1 MFPPIARGMDMT
13 QHGDLQQ
20 AVESGAYLATH
31 QGVAPLELAI
41 VLPTLN
47 EKANIAPMVQRL
59 EDALGPTGW
68 EAVFVDDNSHDGTA
82 EEARRIARSDPRI
95 RVIQRIGRRGLASA
109 AIEGM
114 CATAAPFVAVM
125 DADHQHDPAL
135 LKDMLECV
143 KSGEAELAYASRFAV
158 GGTAEGLSSKG
169 REQGSRIANALAR
182 KLTGTELTDAMSGY
196 FLLRTDQLRKQ
207 AGDLSGIGFKIM
219 LDILSTARPQLTVK
233 EFPLKFAERLAGESK
248 LDHGVA
254 LDFIAGLYER
264 YLGRF
269 VPTRFALFGTVGGL
283 GVVVHM
289 GVLAT
294 LYAILGSS
302 FALGQAVATIVAMTF
317 NFWLNNLLTYRDKK
331 LSGPKELFWGWLGF
345 CATCS
350 VGAFANVAVATMLEA
365 NGFHWAAS
373 AMVGVL
379 LASVWNYALSSK
391 FVWGRFRR

>member
-1 MFPPIARGMDMT
+1 MTHDQFQQQVETASRIAN
-13 QHGDLQQ
+13 LQ
-20 AVESGAYLATH
+20 AHT
-31 QGVAPLELAI
+31 PLEMAV

-59 EDALGPTGW
+59 EEALGPTGW

-82 EEARRIARSDPRI
+82 EEARRIGRTDPRI

-114 CATAAPFVAVM
+114 CATSAPYVAVM

-135 LKDMLECV
+135 LNDMLASL
-143 KSGEAELAYASRFAV
+143 KSGECDLAYASRFAV
-158 GGTAEGLSSKG
+158 GGNADGLSSKG
-169 REQGSRIANALAR
+169 REKGSRVANALAR

-196 FLLRTDQLRKQ
+196 FMLRTEQLRKQ
-207 AGDLSGIGFKIM
+207 AENLSGIGFKIM

-254 LDFIAGLYER
+254 LDFVAGIYER
-264 YLGRF
+264 YLGRYI
-269 VPTRFALFGTVGGL
+269 PTRFALFGTVGAL

-289 GVLAT
+289 AVLWP
-294 LYAILGSS
+294 LFMLGLVS
-302 FALGQAVATIVAMTF
+302 FSLGQAIATMVAMTF

-331 LSGPKELFWGWLGF
+331 LDGASGMFWGWVKF
-345 CATCS
+345 CLTCS
-350 VGAFANVAVATMLEA
+350 VGAFANVAVATVL
-365 NGFHWAAS
+365 NDQ
-373 AMVGVL
+373 GVL
-379 LASVWNYALSSK
+379 WWVAAIVGIGIASVWNYALSSK